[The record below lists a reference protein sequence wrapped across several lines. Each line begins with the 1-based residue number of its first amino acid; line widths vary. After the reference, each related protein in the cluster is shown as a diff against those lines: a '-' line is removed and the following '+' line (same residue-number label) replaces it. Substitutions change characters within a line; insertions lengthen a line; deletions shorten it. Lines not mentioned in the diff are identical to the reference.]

1 MNDPLPAV
9 LRWAVL
15 AALAA
20 LLALSASTS
29 PAVQRIAVLALG
41 GLAVLPVL
49 GWLRTL
55 WFAPVAVAGL
65 AAWTAASVL
74 HLGQAV
80 PVAALIATVTGVLA
94 GASAALLTQRAPAPA
109 RPWVSLGLAVGVWAI
124 VLPLLGAAPAP
135 PPLLFGID
143 LASGRSLAVSGL
155 ALVGLG
161 VWGLGHLSR
170 SRAGRQI
177 GAAGSSP
184 TLALRSGATMPAVW
198 VRAGVVSGVLAG
210 WAGLL
215 LALDVQS
222 VPPAGQFSAATALAW
237 LAVPLL
243 GGPAWVSGVLVGAVI
258 IGGLSALGLPE
269 VGIACL
275 ALAAAALT
283 DGAGLVGTVTG
294 RSWRR

>member
-1 MNDPLPAV
+1 MNDPAPAP

-15 AALAA
+15 TGLAGVVVVTA
-20 LLALSASTS
+20 SAG
-29 PAVQRIAVLALG
+29 PWVLRIAVLALG

-65 AAWTAASVL
+65 AAWTSATVL

-80 PVAALIATVTGVLA
+80 PLALVVGTATGVLA
-94 GASAALLTQRAPAPA
+94 GAGAGMLTQRVPAA
-109 RPWVSLGLAVGVWAI
+109 VQPWLSLGLALAVWAL
-124 VLPLLGAAPAP
+124 VLPRVGPAPAP

-143 LASGRSLAVSGL
+143 LAGGRSLAVL
-155 ALVGLG
+155 ALLLLGLG
-161 VWGLGHLSR
+161 VAGLGHLSR

-184 TLALRSGATMPAVW
+184 TLALRSGATLPAVW
-198 VRAGVVSGVLAG
+198 LRAGIVSGLLAG

-215 LALDVQS
+215 LALDVQA
-222 VPPAGQFSAATALAW
+222 VPAASQFSAATALSW
-237 LAVPLL
+237 IAVALL

-258 IGGLSALGLPE
+258 VGGLAVLGAPE
-269 VGIACL
+269 IGVACL

-283 DGAGLVGTVTG
+283 EGSGLVGLAARWSRG
-294 RSWRR
+294 